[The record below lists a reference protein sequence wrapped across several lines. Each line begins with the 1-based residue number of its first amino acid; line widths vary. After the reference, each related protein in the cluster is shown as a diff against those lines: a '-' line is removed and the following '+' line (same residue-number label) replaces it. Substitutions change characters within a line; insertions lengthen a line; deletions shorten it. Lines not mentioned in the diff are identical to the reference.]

1 MRMRGEQQ
9 PSLVLGAEGEGDLVG
24 PGRLAAVPVLPALL
38 GLAAVVLLPLEG
50 HPLAKQTPL
59 TGRWSSS
66 LSVE

>member
-38 GLAAVVLLPLEG
+38 GLAAVAVVLLPLEG
-50 HPLAKQTPL
+50 HPLAT
-59 TGRWSSS
+59 
-66 LSVE
+66 

>member
-38 GLAAVVLLPLEG
+38 GLAAVAVVLLPLKG

-59 TGRWSSS
+59 TG
-66 LSVE
+66 